1 MAKTYVACGKC
12 MQTKLPLRSLTLQ
25 ALSSIDP
32 IVRGHSEAGAQL
44 KQLAVIMKHLLP
56 QESDITREIIR
67 YTIDPTLAQYKEG
80 DNMVMWWANVMSTG
94 KYPALSRVIRVAISI
109 FHGPIVGSS
118 FSLMGDIIDPKSLNM
133 DISSLNAIHTTKYAM
148 KSRGMT
154 APQCSKELM

>member
-1 MAKTYVACGKC
+1 
-12 MQTKLPLRSLTLQ
+12 
-25 ALSSIDP
+25 
-32 IVRGHSEAGAQL
+32 
-44 KQLAVIMKHLLP
+44 
-56 QESDITREIIR
+56 
-67 YTIDPTLAQYKEG
+67 
-80 DNMVMWWANVMSTG
+80 MWWANVMSTG